1 MRYIHLRY
9 PNAVREKALPVKAE
23 PAKPESP
30 WKRKL
35 KNSNKEQVI
44 SFLQPPKTAKDDY
57 ESQKPAKYVF
67 KCKDGDIQIPEY
79 GIRRTDFYY
88 KQSIAREVD
97 ENNGHI
103 FNYQEFPRLGL
114 FQNCLCFASQL
125 RIMRDKFYPG

>member
-1 MRYIHLRY
+1 M
-9 PNAVREKALPVKAE
+9 PNVVREKSRPVKPE
-23 PAKPESP
+23 PESP
-30 WKRKL
+30 WKQKL

-44 SFLQPPKTAKDDY
+44 SFLQPPKTAKADY
-57 ESQKPAKYVF
+57 ISQKPAKYVF

-88 KQSIAREVD
+88 KQSTAREVD

-114 FQNCLCFASQL
+114 FKNFGFGTPRAS
-125 RIMRDKFYPG
+125 RSSGIIYRCKYPI